1 MLGTVSN
8 TSHVLIHSIL
18 TTTHESGTIMSPILQ
33 MWTQTQS
40 HPANKRLSEALCTGN
55 LVPKHLM

>member
-1 MLGTVSN
+1 MLSTVSN
-8 TSHVLIHSIL
+8 TSHVLIHLIL

-40 HPANKRLSEALCTGN
+40 HPANKRQS
-55 LVPKHLM
+55 